1 MKSYRKYGL
10 FYLIYVVNIRLHIKE
25 GAFPYMKKSFL
36 LLFPLAASLILA
48 SCGPTASSSESSQS
62 ASGKSD
68 TATSQSASMS
78 TSKSDSASA
87 SQSSSD
93 EPIAKNTIAAITK
106 SGDYDVKAVI
116 AAVTNKG
123 FVLDD
128 GTGAIYV
135 YKALDAA
142 FAVGDYVST
151 KLTVAPRYAIWEAT
165 EAASMAKVEGTAPT
179 IAAPTA
185 LTKAII
191 DDWVSKAGSNTET
204 EAPLAT
210 KDVRQVSFAATAAL
224 DGTFTYFTIEGSTTK
239 LEPSGLL
246 PSIEII
252 TGVKYEVVAYC
263 GGYNSSKSYV
273 SIYVKSATPKYDKIT
288 GLTVSGAASVEVGA
302 STQLTATADPVGA
315 DPHVIWSS
323 KDATIATVD
332 EKGVV
337 KGVKEGATKI
347 VATSVADSAIAKE
360 YDVTVTKA
368 IPTSSLVKYDLSKIA
383 SAPSTSPYGA
393 LDAAGVLAIL
403 KDATYTV
410 SGTNPITAVS
420 AATNVYQANNS
431 QGPKA
436 TGLKI
441 GAKAS
446 KGVLTLT
453 SSKNIAEVKLTVRA
467 WSASKLASIAVN
479 TETAVALVAADVS
492 TARSLDFKLAT
503 AGTTITIS
511 SSIYSVFTSLE
522 LIGA

>member
-1 MKSYRKYGL
+1 
-10 FYLIYVVNIRLHIKE
+10 
-25 GAFPYMKKSFL
+25 MKKSFL

-68 TATSQSASMS
+68 TATSQSASVS
-78 TSKSDSASA
+78 TSKSDSVSA

-368 IPTSSLVKYDLSKIA
+368 VPTSSLVKYNLEKL
-383 SAPSTSPYGA
+383 PSVTTSQTVTGA
-393 LDAAGVLAIL
+393 LDATAMLGVFKNTEYIA
-403 KDATYTV
+403 
-410 SGTNPITAVS
+410 SGTNIVTAVS
-420 AATNVYQANNS
+420 DSTKVYQANKS
-431 QGPKA
+431 DAPAK
-436 TGLKI
+436 TGLKLGSSKA
-441 GAKAS
+441 GAKL
-446 KGVLTLT
+446 VFTT
-453 SSKNIAEVKLTVRA
+453 SAAVSDVKLTIKA
-467 WSASKLASIAVN
+467 WSAKKLAAITVN
-479 TETAVALVAADVS
+479 GGTAETLTTADV
-492 TARSLDFKLAT
+492 AKEREIDFKIT
-503 AGTTITIS
+503 AGTTITITTTMYC
-511 SSIYSVFTSLE
+511 ICTVME
-522 LIGA
+522 LVGA